1 MPIELLP
8 TLIGLAFLA
17 VCTAAAGVLVFVRR
31 EGH

>member
-8 TLIGLAFLA
+8 PLIGLAFLA
-17 VCTAAAGVLVFVRR
+17 VCTAAVGVLVFVRR